1 MCRCGIEVSVELKKA
16 KNDEQM
22 LKRRN
27 VSSFPDDATS
37 PLQENR
43 NNQGTVNWS
52 VEDSVKGI
60 NSNNLESQLQA
71 TQAALKLLSR
81 EKQPLI
87 DNIIWAGLIP
97 KFMSFLGKTVVLFS
111 LSLLG
116 HSPTLLLEHLNRPK
130 LWWMEVLS
138 QRLFLSWHLP
148 VPTSASKLFGLL
160 ETLLV

>member
-1 MCRCGIEVSVELKKA
+1 M
-16 KNDEQM
+16 M
-22 LKRRN
+22 RRN

-52 VEDSVKGI
+52 VEDNVKGI
-60 NSNNLESQLQA
+60 NSNNLKSQLRA

-81 EKQPLI
+81 DKRSQSLCPSWAKLI
-87 DNIIWAGLIP
+87 
-97 KFMSFLGKTVVLFS
+97 VVPFS

-116 HSPTLLLEHLNRPK
+116 HSPILLLEHLNRPK

-148 VPTSASKLFGLL
+148 MLTSASKLFGLL
-160 ETLLV
+160 ETLQVMVQLSET